1 MNILKYKRKSFADKY
16 KLHDSKAATYWLA
29 FLAFL
34 ESSVFLLP
42 VDFLYIPLLLRR
54 PNKAYKYA
62 LIATI
67 FSVLGGIAGWMIG
80 AFAYKT
86 IALPILTFYGKE
98 SAIEHLKAYHSIKFI
113 VLLLFTS
120 GLVHLPPIKLVNIF
134 AGLLHINIFVF
145 IILNL
150 ISRTVRLYGLAWLVC
165 RYGENFMHKGKKFM
179 ASVLKVEKRVSILS
193 LLLLAMSIGTIL
205 ASFFMQY
212 IGGFLPCKLCLIERN
227 IFIAITL
234 LNFVLFRLAFLLK
247 NDFSK
252 YVKYILTTAILTTIL
267 TLNNFFLSIYHY
279 GVENGFWKGPDSCT
293 SSNINIAQNTHALL
307 QGLKHIQIVPCDV
320 PSGYFLNISL
330 TLWSV
335 ICCFVLLVLL
345 YMLLS
350 FCLHNYKSKKNSFYD
365 KLT

>member
-1 MNILKYKRKSFADKY
+1 MNILKRSCRNFTDKY
-16 KLHDSKAATYWLA
+16 KLHDSRAATYCLA

-42 VDFLYIPLLLRR
+42 VDVLYIPLLLRR

-67 FSVLGGIAGWMIG
+67 FSVLGGVAGWMIG

-98 SAIEHLKAYHSIKFI
+98 SAIEHLKAYHSIKF
-113 VLLLFTS
+113 VTLLLFTS

-134 AGLLHINIFVF
+134 AGLVHINIFVF
-145 IILNL
+145 IVLNL
-150 ISRTVRLYGLAWLVC
+150 ISRTIRLYGLAWLVC
-165 RYGENFMHKGKKFM
+165 RYGENFMHTAKKFIS
-179 ASVLKVEKRVSILS
+179 SVLKHQSRLIILTS
-193 LLLLAMSIGTIL
+193 LLASVSIGTIL

-212 IGGFLPCKLCLIERN
+212 VAGFLPCKLCLIERN
-227 IFIAITL
+227 LFLLIAL
-234 LNFVLFRLAFLLK
+234 LNLISFRLAFLLK
-247 NDFSK
+247 NNFN
-252 YVKYILTTAILTTIL
+252 KYIKYIFITAILTTIL
-267 TLNNFFLSIYHY
+267 TLNNFLLSIYHY
-279 GVENGFWKGPDSCT
+279 GVESGFWRGPYSCS
-293 SSNINIAQNTHALL
+293 SSNIYIADNTQSLL
-307 QGLKHIQIVPCDV
+307 QGLEHIKVVPCDV

-330 TLWSV
+330 TVWSV
-335 ICCFVLLVLL
+335 VCCSLLLVLL

-350 FCLHNYKSKKNSFYD
+350 FCFRNYKGKKLNFYN